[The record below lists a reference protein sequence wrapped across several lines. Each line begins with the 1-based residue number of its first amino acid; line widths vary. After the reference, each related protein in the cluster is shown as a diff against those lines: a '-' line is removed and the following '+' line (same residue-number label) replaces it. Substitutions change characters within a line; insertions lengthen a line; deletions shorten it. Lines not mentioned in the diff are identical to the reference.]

1 MNLYKI
7 INELFNIDLCNLRN
21 KERKYIYN
29 YDNYKI
35 ICIVYPDQELNKIK
49 LIVNDMLDSF
59 IEIIN
64 EIILDKTFYL
74 EIEFNNNDWIV
85 KYYKY
90 LYDDKFY
97 YICKVYKDNL
107 KIINYN
113 NLNNIINEH
122 LSLLNNIKNITINKN
137 ININFTTYYG
147 LKDKYS
153 LYDNDLYL
161 NCYYYNLNNQKI
173 ILENC
178 NKDNIIQLLLSLN
191 DIKDKEIK
199 INYNNKIPLSN
210 IIDL

>member
-97 YICKVYKDNL
+97 YICKDS
-107 KIINYN
+107 I
-113 NLNNIINEH
+113 
-122 LSLLNNIKNITINKN
+122 
-137 ININFTTYYG
+137 
-147 LKDKYS
+147 
-153 LYDNDLYL
+153 
-161 NCYYYNLNNQKI
+161 
-173 ILENC
+173 
-178 NKDNIIQLLLSLN
+178 
-191 DIKDKEIK
+191 
-199 INYNNKIPLSN
+199 
-210 IIDL
+210 